1 MATDFDDRSQQRE
14 STGWASGLGL
24 VVSMD
29 ERGHLV
35 TASGELDFSNAHKL
49 QDAVTAIELDGH
61 RTVVLDLTD
70 LTFCDVR
77 GASALLSASR
87 IVSANGGRVTVRG
100 ASGLP
105 RRVFALIG
113 VDTVVELE

>member
-1 MATDFDDRSQQRE
+1 MATDFDDRSQERE
-14 STGWASGLGL
+14 STEPVSGLGL

-29 ERGHLV
+29 EHAHTV
-35 TASGELDFSNAHKL
+35 MASGELDFSNAHQL
-49 QDAVTAIELDGH
+49 QDAVSAIELDGH
-61 RTVVLDLTD
+61 REVVLDLTD

-77 GASALLSASR
+77 GASTLVSASR
-87 IVSANGGRVTVRG
+87 LIASNGGRVTVRG

-105 RRVFALIG
+105 RRILALTG